1 LVLFVAKWMATTSAY
16 AWGNC
21 GGIFTPT
28 LFLGAMI
35 GGACSQSINL
45 GIELDQDSQRLLT
58 IVGMS
63 ACLGA
68 VVRAPITSILIVF
81 EMTHD
86 FALVPPLMLGALV
99 SQAISRSLCP
109 DNFYNQFLKDS
120 GIRLETNR
128 SLRAQASWRNR
139 PVSSFANFEAPC
151 LRSCEKAEV
160 KNILQKSPDTIFT
173 LLNKDDYP
181 TGIVERTQL
190 ESFLETGKTPL
201 LQNPIFAHPNQT
213 MQDIEPLLKQAP
225 LGSLILVS
233 RNQRYLGLFT
243 SSDAAQSQKN
253 EDELAN
259 S

>member
-1 LVLFVAKWMATTSAY
+1 M
-16 AWGNC
+16 
-21 GGIFTPT
+21 
-28 LFLGAMI
+28 
-35 GGACSQSINL
+35 
-45 GIELDQDSQRLLT
+45 
-58 IVGMS
+58 
-63 ACLGA
+63 
-68 VVRAPITSILIVF
+68 
-81 EMTHD
+81 
-86 FALVPPLMLGALV
+86 
-99 SQAISRSLCP
+99 
-109 DNFYNQFLKDS
+109 
-120 GIRLETNR
+120 
-128 SLRAQASWRNR
+128 
-139 PVSSFANFEAPC
+139 
-151 LRSCEKAEV
+151 

>member
-1 LVLFVAKWMATTSAY
+1 
-16 AWGNC
+16 
-21 GGIFTPT
+21 
-28 LFLGAMI
+28 
-35 GGACSQSINL
+35 
-45 GIELDQDSQRLLT
+45 
-58 IVGMS
+58 
-63 ACLGA
+63 
-68 VVRAPITSILIVF
+68 
-81 EMTHD
+81 
-86 FALVPPLMLGALV
+86 MLGALV

-151 LRSCEKAEV
+151 VRNWIKAEV
-160 KNILQKSPDTIFT
+160 ENILQKSPDTIFT
-173 LLNKDDYP
+173 LLNKEDYP

-201 LQNPIFAHPNQT
+201 LQNPIFAYPNQT
-213 MQDIEPLLKQAP
+213 MQDIEPLLKEAP

-243 SSDAAQSQKN
+243 SSDAVQSQKN